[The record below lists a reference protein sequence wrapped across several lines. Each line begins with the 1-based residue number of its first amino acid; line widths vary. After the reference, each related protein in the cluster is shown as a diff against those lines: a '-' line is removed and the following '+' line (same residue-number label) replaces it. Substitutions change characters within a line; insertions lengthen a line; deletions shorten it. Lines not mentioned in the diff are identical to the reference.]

1 MAGDLEGLGLAVGR
15 GRSDTGLGTSPK
27 AVRGG
32 IEHPNRINEFFHLC
46 DLGGRVK
53 PPRAGGTASFQG
65 PPRPRV
71 AIEGEAPCICPS
83 NLSLPLDAGGRF
95 RACEEPSPFEAAD
108 G

>member
-27 AVRGG
+27 AVPGG
-32 IEHPNRINEFFHLC
+32 IEHPNRIKEFFHLC
-46 DLGGRVK
+46 VLGGRLIMK
-53 PPRAGGTASFQG
+53 RTGRTASFQG

-71 AIEGEAPCICPS
+71 AIEGEAPCFCPS
-83 NLSLPLDAGGRF
+83 IPCLPLDAGGRF
-95 RACEEPSPFEAAD
+95 RVCEEPSPFEAAD